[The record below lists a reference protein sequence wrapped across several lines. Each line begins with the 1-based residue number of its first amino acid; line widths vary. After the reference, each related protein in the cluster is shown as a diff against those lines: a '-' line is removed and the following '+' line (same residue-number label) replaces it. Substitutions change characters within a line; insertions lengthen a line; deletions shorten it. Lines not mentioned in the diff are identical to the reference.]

1 MTLTRRTFL
10 GTTALLGAA
19 GMMAGGTFAA
29 RNALAAGVAAG
40 LPAPAASG
48 IDHIVVVM
56 MENRSFDHF
65 MGWMPGA
72 DGKQA
77 GLAYV
82 DRSGLTHSTQ
92 HLTSFSSCGH
102 ADPDHSYEGG
112 RIQLNNGRAD
122 GWLRAGEDDLLPI
135 GYYQQPDLA
144 FLGQA
149 GPQWTVCDQYF
160 AAVMAETYPNRFYM
174 HSAQT
179 DRLHNSTTTAT
190 MRTIWDQL
198 AAASVTGRY
207 YFSDIPFLALW
218 GTKYLPISRP
228 FATFLSDAATGQLPQ
243 VSFIDPRFEDEGS
256 GTSQDDH
263 PHADIRA
270 GEQFLNQVYQA
281 VTSSPN
287 WSRTLLVVN
296 FDEWGG
302 FYDHVAPGS
311 APDAR
316 SDTNLRGFRVP
327 ALVISPRARRG
338 FVAHDTYDHTSV
350 LKTIQWRWGLGAL
363 TPRDAAARNI
373 AEVLDFTTPAQTGAP
388 HFLVP
393 PFAAAA
399 CAPSPVQGAEES
411 EWSALRT
418 KAVADGWSLP

>member
-1 MTLTRRTFL
+1 MTVTRRAFL
-10 GTTALLGAA
+10 GTTALVGATGLLTA
-19 GMMAGGTFAA
+19 GTFAA
-29 RNALAAGVAAG
+29 RDALAAGTG

-48 IDHIVVVM
+48 IDHVVVVM

-65 MGWMPGA
+65 LGWLPGA

-77 GLAYV
+77 GLSYI
-82 DRSGLTHSTQ
+82 DRFGATQSTH
-92 HLTSFSSCGH
+92 HLTQFASCGH
-102 ADPDHSYEGG
+102 NDPDHSYEGG
-112 RIQLNNGRAD
+112 RIQLDNGHAD

-149 GPQWTVCDQYF
+149 GPRWTVCDRYF
-160 AAVMAETYPNRFYM
+160 SAVMAETYPNRFYM

-179 DRLHNSTTTAT
+179 DRLHNSTVTAT
-190 MRTIWDQL
+190 LPTIWDQL

-207 YFSDIPFLALW
+207 YFSDVPFLALW
-218 GTKYLPISRP
+218 GTKYLPISHP
-228 FATFLSDAATGQLPQ
+228 FETFLSDAATGQLPQ

-270 GEQFLNQVYQA
+270 GEQFLNQVYA
-281 VTSSPN
+281 AITNSPN
-287 WSRTLLVVN
+287 WSRTMLVIN

-302 FYDHVAPGS
+302 FFDHVAPGS
-311 APDAR
+311 APDV
-316 SDTNLRGFRVP
+316 SPDTALRGFRVP
-327 ALVISPRARRG
+327 ALVISPRAQRG
-338 FVAHDTYDHTSV
+338 VVAHNTYDHTSV
-350 LKTIQWRWGLGAL
+350 LKAIQWRWGLGSL

-373 AEVLDFTTPAQTGAP
+373 AEVLDFTTPAQTGP
-388 HFLVP
+388 PPQFIVP

-399 CAPSPVQGAEES
+399 CAPPPVSGPEES
-411 EWSALRT
+411 EWTALRT